1 MMAQYRKTGSTGQ
14 RFGGAAWL
22 QPGMAFA
29 IFSCVFLF
37 ASPAWA
43 DGSDGSHLLV
53 RLQPHTD
60 IQKLVSDFDTT
71 SDGYV
76 DGMNIYS
83 LSVPNGV
90 DESVFEK
97 NLLADTRVLYVE
109 SNDTV
114 GSQGVDGT
122 QIHFAFDRTPKP
134 GTYLTQSAY
143 QQVNVGTTHTL
154 STGVGIT
161 VAILDTG
168 VNSSHTALTGHLG
181 VGYNAIHSSLPPDD
195 IPDGLTNDTVGHGT
209 MIAGLVALLAP
220 DANIMPIRVL
230 DGDGSG
236 TTLSVVAGIHYA
248 VQHGAQVIN
257 MSFGGTNPSQA
268 LTDALNEAQQ
278 AGVVL
283 VAAAGNDGVNAAQ
296 YPAAMSNVIAVASV
310 EKDDIKSNYSNFG
323 SYVAVVAP
331 GTHIRSTF
339 STGGY
344 ATSTG
349 TSFSAPFVSIEAV
362 LILSTQPYMP
372 AEAVA
377 YWICSTSHTVDS
389 VNQSYQNLLGAGL
402 IDIQQGVIGGAGSG
416 GDYWGGG
423 FGG

>member
-1 MMAQYRKTGSTGQ
+1 MAQYQKTGSLA
-14 RFGGAAWL
+14 RWFRGGARL
-22 QPGMAFA
+22 QSGMALA
-29 IFSCVFLF
+29 IFSCAFLF
-37 ASPAWA
+37 ACPAWA
-43 DGSDGSHLLV
+43 GAADGSHLLV
-53 RLQPHTD
+53 RLQPNTD
-60 IQKLVSDFDTT
+60 IQKLVSDFGTT
-71 SDGYV
+71 SDGQV

-83 LSVPNGV
+83 LTVPNGV
-90 DESVFEK
+90 DEATFE
-97 NLLADTRVLYVE
+97 NSLLADTRVLYAE

-114 GSQGVDGT
+114 GNQGVDGT
-122 QIHFAFDRTPKP
+122 QIHFAFDRTPRP
-134 GTYLTQSAY
+134 GTYLAQSAY
-143 QQVNVGTTHTL
+143 QQVNVGTVHTL
-154 STGVGIT
+154 STGSGIT

-168 VNSSHTALTGHLG
+168 VNASHTALTGHIG
-181 VGYNAIHSSLPPDD
+181 TGYNAIHASLPPDD
-195 IPDGLTNDTVGHGT
+195 IADGLTNDTLGHGT

-220 DANIMPIRVL
+220 NANIMPIRVL

-283 VAAAGNDGVNAAQ
+283 VAAAGNDGVSAAQ

-310 EKDDIKSNYSNFG
+310 EKDDTKSSYSNFG
-323 SYVAVVAP
+323 NYVAVVAP

-339 STGGY
+339 ATGGY

-349 TSFSAPFVSIEAV
+349 TSFSAPFVSIEAI

-372 AEAVA
+372 AEEVA

-389 VNQSYQNLLGAGL
+389 VNQSYQHLLGSGL
-402 IDIQQGVIGGAGSG
+402 IDIQQGVIDGASSTG
-416 GDYWGGG
+416 YFWGGG